1 MDLTQA
7 EVYDLVYEWFRK
19 LTIKSPLDEML
30 AMLSQDSLEMKF
42 PEKTLHNIPEF
53 KEWFHDVTH
62 LFFDQVHELK
72 FLSVELEGE
81 QANIFLIVNWQARTW
96 TPPAGFSEWQGF
108 LIKQNWVVKRDPATQ
123 KAVIFKYAVNHLD
136 PMNPVHG

>member
-42 PEKTLHNIPEF
+42 PEKTLHNIPE
-53 KEWFHDVTH
+53 
-62 LFFDQVHELK
+62 
-72 FLSVELEGE
+72 LSPTCSLT
-81 QANIFLIVNWQARTW
+81 RCM
-96 TPPAGFSEWQGF
+96 S
-108 LIKQNWVVKRDPATQ
+108 
-123 KAVIFKYAVNHLD
+123 
-136 PMNPVHG
+136 